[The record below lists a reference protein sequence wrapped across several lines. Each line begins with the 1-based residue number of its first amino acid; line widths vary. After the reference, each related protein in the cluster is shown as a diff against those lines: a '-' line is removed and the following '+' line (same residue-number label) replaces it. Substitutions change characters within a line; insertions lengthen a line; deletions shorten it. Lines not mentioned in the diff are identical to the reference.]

1 MGIRNSTQ
9 KRGWSCKAFLLV
21 TAMMLLLTIHVSG
34 TNTLAANMLKVGL
47 LQEPKT
53 LNIWRAGDR
62 WSLKVLGLI
71 YQPLYIR
78 SPDTLKLIPWLAAD
92 KPVFDA
98 ESLSYTVKIRPAK
111 WSDGTEL
118 TSADVAFTGR
128 FIKEFRVPRYLSKW
142 KFIKKIETPDKH
154 TVKFYLEKPKAIFLT
169 RTLTTPIVQE
179 KEWTK
184 IIEVARKA
192 KKPLVTLLNHKIE
205 NPVGSGPFVLKD
217 WRQGAYLFLQKNELF
232 FGKGQKISDRLL
244 GPYIDGI
251 IFKIY
256 GTSDAAI
263 LALKKGSMDMFY
275 WGIQPGYIE
284 DLKASPDIQLFNN
297 ERSALYYMGFNVR
310 KPPFKDVNLRR
321 VVATL
326 IDEEFIISRILQ
338 GYGLRM
344 YSIVPPGNKF
354 WYCPDVPRY
363 CQGCNREQ
371 RIKKAYEIL
380 EGGGYTWEVPPVDTS
395 GKVVRGE
402 GIRMPDGRPMEKFTI
417 LTPPADYDPHRAMS
431 GMMMQEWLRELGIP
445 AYSRPMAFGA
455 LIQQVKVRHD
465 FDAFILGYGRLSLD
479 PDYLRNFF
487 ITKNDKRRGWNMSG
501 YSNPNYDRIADE
513 SASAMNREKRRKLI
527 WEMQKIILRDVPYIP
542 LYNPK
547 LVEAVRT
554 GRFSGWV
561 QMLGG
566 VGNMWS
572 FLQLKPI

>member
-1 MGIRNSTQ
+1 
-9 KRGWSCKAFLLV
+9 
-21 TAMMLLLTIHVSG
+21 
-34 TNTLAANMLKVGL
+34 
-47 LQEPKT
+47 
-53 LNIWRAGDR
+53 
-62 WSLKVLGLI
+62 
-71 YQPLYIR
+71 
-78 SPDTLKLIPWLAAD
+78 
-92 KPVFDA
+92 
-98 ESLSYTVKIRPAK
+98 
-111 WSDGTEL
+111 
-118 TSADVAFTGR
+118 
-128 FIKEFRVPRYLSKW
+128 
-142 KFIKKIETPDKH
+142 
-154 TVKFYLEKPKAIFLT
+154 
-169 RTLTTPIVQE
+169 
-179 KEWTK
+179 
-184 IIEVARKA
+184 
-192 KKPLVTLLNHKIE
+192 
-205 NPVGSGPFVLKD
+205 
-217 WRQGAYLFLQKNELF
+217 

-321 VVATL
+321 AVATL

-513 SASAMNREKRRKLI
+513 SASAMNREKRRELI

-572 FLQLKPI
+572 FCQLKPI

>member
-21 TAMMLLLTIHVSG
+21 TAMMLLLTIHVSS

-47 LQEPKT
+47 LLEPKT

-217 WRQGAYLFLQKNELF
+217 WRQGAYLFLQKNKLF

-513 SASAMNREKRRKLI
+513 SASAMNREKRRELI

-572 FLQLKPI
+572 FCQLKPI

>member
-21 TAMMLLLTIHVSG
+21 TAMMLLLTIHVSS

-47 LQEPKT
+47 LLEPKT

-217 WRQGAYLFLQKNELF
+217 WRQGAYLFLQKNKLF

-321 VVATL
+321 AVATL

-547 LVEAVRT
+547 LVEAVRK

-572 FLQLKPI
+572 FCQLKPI

>member
-1 MGIRNSTQ
+1 MNSRNPTQ

-21 TAMMLLLTIHVSG
+21 TAMMLLLTIHVSS

-47 LQEPKT
+47 LLEPKT

-78 SPDTLKLIPWLAAD
+78 SPDTLKLIPWLAAGE
-92 KPVFDA
+92 PVFDQQT
-98 ESLSYTVKIRPAK
+98 LSYTVKIRPAK

-217 WRQGAYLFLQKNELF
+217 WRQGAYLFLQKNKLF

-263 LALKKGSMDMFY
+263 LALKK
-275 WGIQPGYIE
+275 
-284 DLKASPDIQLFNN
+284 
-297 ERSALYYMGFNVR
+297 
-310 KPPFKDVNLRR
+310 
-321 VVATL
+321 
-326 IDEEFIISRILQ
+326 
-338 GYGLRM
+338 
-344 YSIVPPGNKF
+344 
-354 WYCPDVPRY
+354 
-363 CQGCNREQ
+363 
-371 RIKKAYEIL
+371 
-380 EGGGYTWEVPPVDTS
+380 
-395 GKVVRGE
+395 
-402 GIRMPDGRPMEKFTI
+402 
-417 LTPPADYDPHRAMS
+417 
-431 GMMMQEWLRELGIP
+431 
-445 AYSRPMAFGA
+445 
-455 LIQQVKVRHD
+455 
-465 FDAFILGYGRLSLD
+465 
-479 PDYLRNFF
+479 
-487 ITKNDKRRGWNMSG
+487 
-501 YSNPNYDRIADE
+501 
-513 SASAMNREKRRKLI
+513 
-527 WEMQKIILRDVPYIP
+527 
-542 LYNPK
+542 
-547 LVEAVRT
+547 
-554 GRFSGWV
+554 
-561 QMLGG
+561 
-566 VGNMWS
+566 
-572 FLQLKPI
+572 

>member
-1 MGIRNSTQ
+1 MNSRNFT
-9 KRGWSCKAFLLV
+9 KKKIWSCKALLLV
-21 TAMMLLLTIHVSG
+21 TAVIMLLTIHVSSMSAS
-34 TNTLAANMLKVGL
+34 AANMIKLGL
-47 LQEPKT
+47 LQEPRT

-78 SPDTLKLIPWLAAD
+78 SADTLKLIPWLAEGE
-92 KPVFDA
+92 PVFDPDT
-98 ESLSYTVKIRPAK
+98 LSYTVKIRPAK
-111 WSDGTEL
+111 WSDGTEF

-179 KEWTK
+179 KEWVK
-184 IIEVARKA
+184 IIEAARKS
-192 KKPLVTLLNHKIE
+192 KKPLAKLLNEKIK
-205 NPVGSGPFVLKD
+205 NPVGTGPFVLKD
-217 WRQGAYLFLQKNELF
+217 WRQGAYLFLQKNKFF
-232 FGKGQKISDRLL
+232 FGNGQKISGRLL

-256 GTSDAAI
+256 GTSDAAV
-263 LALKKGSMDMFY
+263 LAIKKGSIDMFW

-284 DLKASPDIQLFNN
+284 DLKASPDIELFTND
-297 ERSALYYMGFNVR
+297 RSALYYMGFNVR
-310 KPPFKDVNLRR
+310 KPPFNDVNLRR
-321 VVATL
+321 AVATL
-326 IDEEFIISRILQ
+326 IDEDFIISRILQ

-344 YSIVPPGNKF
+344 YSIVPAGNKF

-363 CQGCNREQ
+363 CKGCKREQ
-371 RIKKAYEIL
+371 RIKKAFEIL
-380 EGGGYTWEVPPVDTS
+380 EGAGYTWEVPPVDPS

-402 GIRMPDGRPMEKFTI
+402 GIRLPNGEPMEKLTI
-417 LTPPADYDPHRAMS
+417 LTPPADYDPHRAMC
-431 GMMMQEWLRELGIP
+431 GMMMQEWLRELGVP

-455 LIQQVKVRHD
+455 LIQQVKVKHD

-501 YSNPNYDRIADE
+501 YSNPEYDRIAEE
-513 SASAMNREKRRKLI
+513 SASAMNREKRRELI
-527 WEMQKIILRDVPYIP
+527 WEMQKIIIGDVPYIP

-547 LVEAVRT
+547 LVEAVRK

-566 VGNMWS
+566 IGNMWT
-572 FLQLKPI
+572 FCQLKPM